1 MVDDGG
7 VGAWGATACREPP
20 APTRVGPPRAAGT
33 STSRAEVDSFLE
45 ANQVMREPGQADR
58 AARARLGR
66 KPRPE
71 EAAALRRQSWA
82 NGRCNSKQEVRT
94 DGRAWQ
100 AEGQRRLCA
109 SGAATSWALCCCR
122 WGRQPWPDGSVGPG
136 GSIQWEGKGG
146 RELQVGTR
154 LSVSCLTRRPA
165 TYARCRPGLAAA
177 PTCASCRK
185 RSGPDRTDHRPRA
198 GRRGRGGPPAT
209 WSNRTATGVDRTC
222 RTNLG

>member
-33 STSRAEVDSFLE
+33 STRTSRAEVDSFLE

-71 EAAALRRQSWA
+71 EAAALCRQSWA

-136 GSIQWEGKGG
+136 GSIQWEGKGRAG
-146 RELQVGTR
+146 KRNRGEGAASGYPPFGV
-154 LSVSCLTRRPA
+154 VSD
-165 TYARCRPGLAAA
+165 A
-177 PTCASCRK
+177 PTR
-185 RSGPDRTDHRPRA
+185 HVRPL
-198 GRRGRGGPPAT
+198 PA
-209 WSNRTATGVDRTC
+209 WPGSSAHLR
-222 RTNLG
+222 